1 MYMFLK
7 NAAWQ
12 KPYPH
17 LADFGL
23 AEYKKDLKRVS
34 VDKWK
39 STGKPT
45 GFELI
50 SVTPYCTNFSWN

>member
-1 MYMFLK
+1 MQLGK
-7 NAAWQ
+7 NLYTHLADFG
-12 KPYPH
+12 

-23 AEYKKDLKRVS
+23 AEYKKDLKGVS
-34 VDKWK
+34 VEKWK

-50 SVTPYCTNFSWN
+50 SVTPYCTNFSLN